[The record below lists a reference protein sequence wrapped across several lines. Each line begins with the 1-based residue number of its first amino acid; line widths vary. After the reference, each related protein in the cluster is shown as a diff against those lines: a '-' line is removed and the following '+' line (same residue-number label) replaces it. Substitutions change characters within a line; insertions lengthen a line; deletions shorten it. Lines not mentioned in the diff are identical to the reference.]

1 MNRYLKKNYNKC
13 VAYNYRNSIKIISIY
28 DEDIY

>member
-13 VAYNYRNSIKIISIY
+13 MTYNCSIKIISIY